1 MLTRTLD
8 AQVYMDK
15 SNRYNSIYN
24 KIIKRIGDM
33 LLAVVLLVLISP
45 MLIVVS
51 IAIIIDTGF
60 PIFYRAERGA
70 YKGDTFRIMKFRSMV
85 RNADRLGGGTTA
97 LNDPRIT
104 RVGSF
109 LRKTKLDE
117 IPQLF
122 NILLGDMSFVG
133 PRPELVSY
141 TSKYTKQEQVIFLVK
156 PGITDYSSVRFIN
169 LDEVVGESN
178 VDEVYESKVLPIKN
192 ALRVQYAEEV
202 SFIVDVKIF
211 FLTVLHVIKKFQRVI
226 FHRNI

>member
-1 MLTRTLD
+1 MLTRTLV
-8 AQVYMDK
+8 AQVCMDK

-24 KIIKRIGDM
+24 KIIKRIVDM

-51 IAIIIDTGF
+51 VAIFFDTGF

-70 YKGDTFRIMKFRSMV
+70 YKGDTFRIIKFRSMV
-85 RNADRLGGGTTA
+85 KDADRLGGGTTA

-104 RVGSF
+104 RVGAF

-122 NILLGDMSFVG
+122 NVLLGDMSFVG

-141 TSKYTKQEQVIFLVK
+141 TSKYTNQEQVIFLVR
-156 PGITDYSSVRFIN
+156 PGITDYSSVKFIN
-169 LDEVVGESN
+169 LDEIVGDSN
-178 VDEVYESKVLPIKN
+178 VDEIYEKEVLPIKN

-202 SFIVDVKIF
+202 SFIVDIKIF
-211 FLTVLHVIKKFQRVI
+211 FLTVFNVLKKIQHVI
-226 FHRNI
+226 FHRKK